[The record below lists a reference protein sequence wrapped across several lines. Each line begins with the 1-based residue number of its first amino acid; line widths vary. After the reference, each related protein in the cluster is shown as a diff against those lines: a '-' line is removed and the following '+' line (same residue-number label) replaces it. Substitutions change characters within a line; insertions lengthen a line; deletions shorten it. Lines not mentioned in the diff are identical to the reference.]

1 MLIAMYDA
9 KVSQE
14 TDDKRILLAKLF
26 TALALVGSMFGIFTA
41 DISADDQVI
50 LTLMVSVLALLIFV
64 GFILLRHNK
73 SASLILALLSI
84 YIWVAY
90 PIKLILMIHD
100 PMSSWVSYYFFQ
112 AKTVQNEISGA
123 FYTVF
128 PGIIALFLGFLAGRN
143 NIPNEM
149 SRDKYVL
156 RHHYFI
162 SIIVCLMLLKIFI
175 QTFWDIGL
183 PGVRPQAPL
192 PIPFLTGLLD
202 MLTRP
207 VLFAIVNVYFY
218 CVLRFRERRG
228 LLIAV
233 SLLLIN
239 ILLALR
245 VGWKSELVLQGV
257 LVIYYVFDLYEYLP
271 KKRRRFVAITSILI
285 MIATINLYTFI
296 NDYRDNILSGKTMS
310 EAIAKAETK
319 GKKSHTSFSLNPI
332 FDRINGIG
340 EYYAAIK
347 LGAGKDFPL
356 DSLLNHKVMDLILDK
371 LYGPDKHKAVTAFGT
386 TQFSVLYLIGGVPFL
401 IFGCFIIGWSF
412 RWISM
417 FIRKYI
423 LSSTAFNAYLP
434 MLCILWVKVLSSGG
448 EIPLFMKEL
457 ILVVSFLYFVERL
470 CYEKEENVTEDDRP
484 MAHTV
489 PSFQ

>member
-1 MLIAMYDA
+1 MVIAMFDA
-9 KVSQE
+9 TASQR
-14 TDDKRILLAKLF
+14 TDDKRILLAKIF
-26 TALALVGSMFGIFTA
+26 TALALVGSSVGFLTA
-41 DISADDQVI
+41 DISGDDQVI

-64 GFILLRHNK
+64 GFTILRQNK

-112 AKTVQNEISGA
+112 EKIVQNEISGA

-128 PGIIALFLGFLAGRN
+128 PGIIALFVGFLTGRN

-162 SIIVCLMLLKIFI
+162 SIIGCLMLLKIFV

-183 PGVRPQAPL
+183 PGVRPQGL
-192 PIPFLTGLLD
+192 PIPFLNGLLD

-207 VLFAIVNVYFY
+207 VLFATVNLYFY

-239 ILLALR
+239 ILLAVR

-257 LVIYYVFDLYEYLP
+257 FVIYYVFDLYEYLP
-271 KKRRRFVAITSILI
+271 QKRRRFVAITSILI
-285 MIATINLYTFI
+285 MIATTNLYTFV
-296 NDYRDNILSGKTMS
+296 NDYRNNILSGQTMS
-310 EAIAKAETK
+310 EAIAKAENK
-319 GKKSHTSFSLNPI
+319 GEKSHTSFSLNPI

-347 LGAGKDFPL
+347 LGAGRDFPL
-356 DSLLNHKVMDLILDK
+356 DSLLNDKVMDLISEK
-371 LYGPDKHKAVTAFGT
+371 LYGPDKDRAVTAFGT

-401 IFGCFIIGWSF
+401 IFGCFIIGWCF

-423 LSSTAFNAYLP
+423 LSSIAFNAYLP
-434 MLCILWVKVLSSGG
+434 MLCILWVKLLCSGG
-448 EIPLFMKEL
+448 LIPLYMKEL
-457 ILVVSFLYFVERL
+457 ILIVSFLYFAERI
-470 CYEKEENVTEDDRP
+470 CYKKEENVTEDDRS
-484 MAHTV
+484 MAHTA

>member
-1 MLIAMYDA
+1 MLLAMFNA
-9 KVSQE
+9 KVSQK
-14 TDDKRILLAKLF
+14 TDDKRIVLAKVF
-26 TALALVGSMFGIFTA
+26 TALALAGSIVGILTA
-41 DISADDQVI
+41 DISFFDQAI

-64 GFILLRHNK
+64 GFTFLRDNK
-73 SASLILALLSI
+73 SASLILALLNI

-100 PMSSWVSYYFFQ
+100 PMSSWVSYEFFQ
-112 AKTVQNEISGA
+112 ARIVQNEISGA

-128 PGIIALFLGFLAGRN
+128 PGIIALFVGFLTGRN
-143 NIPNEM
+143 NIPNEL
-149 SRDKYVL
+149 STDKYVL
-156 RHHYFI
+156 KHHYFI
-162 SIIVCLMLLKIFI
+162 SIIVCLMLFKIFV

-183 PGVRPQAPL
+183 PGVRPQVL

-207 VLFAIVNVYFY
+207 VLFAIVNLYLY

-228 LLIAV
+228 LLIAL

-239 ILLALR
+239 ILLAVR

-257 LVIYYVFDLYEYLP
+257 FVIYYVFDLYEYLP
-271 KKRRRFVAITSILI
+271 QKRRRFVAITSILI
-285 MIATINLYTFI
+285 MIATINLYTFV
-296 NDYRDNILSGKTMS
+296 NDYRNNILSGQTMS
-310 EAIAKAETK
+310 EAIAKAENK
-319 GKKSHTSFSLNPI
+319 GEKSPTSFSLNPI

-347 LGAGKDFPL
+347 LGAGRDFPL
-356 DSLLNHKVMDLILDK
+356 DSLLNDTVMDLIPEK
-371 LYGPDKHKAVTAFGT
+371 LYGPDKDKAVTAFGT
-386 TQFSVLYLIGGVPFL
+386 TQFSVLYLIGEVPFL

-417 FIRKYI
+417 FIRKYL
-423 LSSTAFNAYLP
+423 LSSIAFNAYLP
-434 MLCILWVKVLSSGG
+434 MLCILWVKLLCSGG
-448 EIPLFMKEL
+448 MIPLYMKEL
-457 ILVVSFLYFVERL
+457 ILVVSVLYFAERI
-470 CYEKEENVTEDDRP
+470 CYEKEENVTENDRS
-484 MAHTV
+484 MAHTA